1 MPTGYMH
8 RRSGD
13 MSYQVAPFTASL
25 TFSLASKLLS
35 FKMFQ
40 AQQLSF
46 TMCFAFV
53 LGFYMLLRFTS
64 CRASRFKGQTSQAT
78 QCWFSKH
85 SCRHSSGVAGEVLR
99 MWSPRPLRQQTQNDP
114 KGPVTTQYLK
124 ELKEGLYFQRLLRHK
139 DRTDGGEREALIA
152 RLPRP
157 CKATHRKVQ
166 QSPQSPLSQQGAQ
179 AFDVTEIG
187 VSTSECQHTKIQ
199 QSSSSY
205 RNSSTES

>member
-1 MPTGYMH
+1 MPTGDMH

-35 FKMFQ
+35 FKLFQ
-40 AQQLSF
+40 AQPLSF
-46 TMCFAFV
+46 SMCFSFV
-53 LGFYMLLRFTS
+53 LGFYMLLRFTG

-114 KGPVTTQYLK
+114 KRPVTTQYLK
-124 ELKEGLYFQRLLRHK
+124 ELKERLNIFK
-139 DRTDGGEREALIA
+139 G
-152 RLPRP
+152 
-157 CKATHRKVQ
+157 C
-166 QSPQSPLSQQGAQ
+166 
-179 AFDVTEIG
+179 
-187 VSTSECQHTKIQ
+187 
-199 QSSSSY
+199 
-205 RNSSTES
+205 